1 MERGTVLPVD
11 VEEWPARSLLGRLS
25 RGAREALLRLGT
37 PVGYEAHQ
45 RIIRQG
51 DSARHTLLVLRGL
64 VKIVVDT
71 ERGRDVVLA
80 VRGRGDLLGEMAT
93 LERRPRAAHV
103 ITCVPVQGR
112 IIHSPDLGDFLE
124 HSPEA
129 CLAVARV
136 LSERLRGSD
145 RRGIDFMV
153 CPAPVR
159 VARTLLEVT
168 QRWGETPDADRQSG
182 IPLSQKDIAS
192 LAGTGLSSVEKAFR
206 LLEEAGAVDR
216 RYRRVLVT
224 DLRRLR
230 RFGELPDEIP
240 Y

>member
-1 MERGTVLPVD
+1 MN
-11 VEEWPARSLLGRLS
+11 VEEWPSRSLLGRLGH
-25 RGAREALLRLGT
+25 RAREALLRLGT

-51 DSARHTLLVLRGL
+51 DSARHTLLVLEGL

-103 ITCVPVQGR
+103 IACVPVKGR
-112 IIHSPDLGDFLE
+112 IIHGPDLGDFLE
-124 HSPEA
+124 RSPDA
-129 CLAVARV
+129 SLAVARV

-159 VARTLLEVT
+159 VARALLEVT
-168 QRWGETPDADRQSG
+168 QRCSENVEAGRGIG

-192 LAGTGLSSVEKAFR
+192 LAGTGLSSAEKAFK
-206 LLEEAGAVDR
+206 LLEEAGALDR

-224 DLRRLR
+224 DLSRLR

>member
-1 MERGTVLPVD
+1 MKGEK
-11 VEEWPARSLLGRLS
+11 WPRYSLLGRLG
-25 RGAREALLRLGT
+25 RRTQETLLGLGT

-51 DSARHTLLVLRGL
+51 DSARHTLLVLKGL

-80 VRGRGDLLGEMAT
+80 VRGPGDLLGEMAT
-93 LERRPRAAHV
+93 LERRPRSAHV
-103 ITCVPVQGR
+103 IACVPVEGR
-112 IIHSPDLGDFLE
+112 VIHSPDLNDFLE
-124 HSPEA
+124 HNTEA
-129 CLAVARV
+129 CLAMARV

-145 RRGIDFMV
+145 RRGIDAMV

-168 QRWGETPDADRQSG
+168 RRWGETGTTGRIG

-192 LAGTGLSSVEKAFR
+192 LAGTGLSSVEKAFK
-206 LLEEAGAVDR
+206 LLEEAGALDR
-216 RYRRVLVT
+216 RYRQVFIT
-224 DLRRLR
+224 DLSCLR

>member
-1 MERGTVLPVD
+1 MDVD
-11 VEEWPARSLLGRLS
+11 EWPYRSLLGRLS
-25 RGAREALLRLGT
+25 RRAREALLRLGT
-37 PVGYEAHQ
+37 PVGYDAHQ

-51 DSARHTLLVLRGL
+51 DSARHTLLVLKGL

-71 ERGRDVVLA
+71 ERGRDVVVA
-80 VRGRGDLLGEMAT
+80 VRGPGDLLGEMAT

-103 ITCVPVQGR
+103 IACVPVKGR
-112 IIHSPDLGDFLE
+112 IIQSPDLGDFLK
-124 HSPEA
+124 HSPET

-145 RRGIDFMV
+145 RRGIDFLV

-159 VARTLLEVT
+159 VARTLLDVT
-168 QRWGETPDADRQSG
+168 QRWGEAAEAGRVA

-192 LAGTGLSSVEKAFR
+192 LAGTGLSSVEKAFK
-206 LLEEAGAVDR
+206 LLEEAGALDR
-216 RYRRVLVT
+216 RYRRVVITNLSG
-224 DLRRLR
+224 LR

>member
-1 MERGTVLPVD
+1 MLSVN
-11 VEEWPARSLLGRLS
+11 VEEWPSRSLLGRLS
-25 RGAREALLRLGT
+25 RRAREALLQLGT
-37 PVGYEAHQ
+37 PVGYDAHE

-51 DSARHTLLVLRGL
+51 DSARHTLLILEGL

-80 VRGRGDLLGEMAT
+80 VRGPGDLLGEMAT

-103 ITCVPVQGR
+103 ITCVPVKGR

-124 HSPEA
+124 HRPDA

-159 VARTLLEVT
+159 VARALLEVT
-168 QRWGETPDADRQSG
+168 QRWGENSGAGRGSG

-192 LAGTGLSSVEKAFR
+192 LAGTGLSSVEKAFK
-206 LLEEAGAVDR
+206 LLEEAGALDR

-224 DLRRLR
+224 DVSRLR

>member
-1 MERGTVLPVD
+1 VLSVN
-11 VEEWPARSLLGRLS
+11 VEEWPSRSLLGRLD
-25 RGAREALLRLGT
+25 RRAREALLRLGT
-37 PVGYEAHQ
+37 PVGYDAHQ

-51 DSARHTLLVLRGL
+51 DSARHTLLVLDGL

-71 ERGRDVVLA
+71 ERGRDVVIA
-80 VRGRGDLLGEMAT
+80 VRGPGDLLGEMAT

-103 ITCVPVQGR
+103 IACVPVEAR
-112 IIHSPDLGDFLE
+112 VIHGPDLGDFLG
-124 HSPEA
+124 HNPDA
-129 CLAVARV
+129 CLVVARV
-136 LSERLRGSD
+136 LSERLRGAD

-159 VARTLLEVT
+159 VARALLEIA
-168 QRWGETPDADRQSG
+168 QRWGERAGADGSYG

-192 LAGTGLSSVEKAFR
+192 LAGTGLSSVEKAFK
-206 LLEEAGAVDR
+206 LLEEAGALDR

-224 DLRRLR
+224 DLSRLR
-230 RFGELPDEIP
+230 RFGELHDEIP

>member
-1 MERGTVLPVD
+1 VLSVN
-11 VEEWPARSLLGRLS
+11 VEEWPSRSLLGRLS
-25 RGAREALLRLGT
+25 LRAREALLRLGT
-37 PVGYEAHQ
+37 PVGYDAHQ

-51 DSARHTLLVLRGL
+51 DSARHTLLLLEGL

-103 ITCVPVQGR
+103 ITCVPVKGR

-124 HSPEA
+124 RSPSVS
-129 CLAVARV
+129 LAVARV

-159 VARTLLEVT
+159 VARALLEVT
-168 QRWGETPDADRQSG
+168 QRCGENAETGRGIG

-192 LAGTGLSSVEKAFR
+192 LAGTGLSSVEKAFKQ
-206 LLEEAGAVDR
+206 LEEAGALDR

-224 DLRRLR
+224 DLSRLR